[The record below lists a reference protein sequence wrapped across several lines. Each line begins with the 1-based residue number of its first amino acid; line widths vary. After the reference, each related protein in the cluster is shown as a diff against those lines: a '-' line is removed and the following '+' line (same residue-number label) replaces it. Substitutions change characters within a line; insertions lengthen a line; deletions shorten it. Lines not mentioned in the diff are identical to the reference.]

1 MGSLISKAADQ
12 QPLLND
18 RDEVTLLDEMS
29 VVLMGHHGV
38 GKNTVGNAILKKNAF
53 RSKDSSKD
61 YYLKHENTT
70 FGRHVIVTR
79 VPGWHADLNSEKNFQ
94 HWQVIKDSLWSVKEK
109 PHVIILVVDM
119 NTKPADTTKEKL
131 KQLLGEN
138 VLHHI
143 LIVSV
148 NSKNIVVYHS
158 REKTTTIH
166 RCKYHLFSR
175 CACEKQNIKF
185 IETIEYFIA
194 YKNDLRFYDMQNKA
208 PNLELQLQEQAKLV
222 DGLKHKI
229 SVLSSRNNLMGN
241 VITSQNDEINELQ
254 DLLEKKEKM
263 LRAKKEEIARLKS
276 NQNHTELSALHKRI
290 EQLENEAKSA
300 EKCRKKMEE
309 VYQKK
314 IGEMEN
320 KLQEKDEEIE
330 KLKKE
335 KRKTKAKASFMSGL
349 KKDTNSLELKLLIP
363 AETMDGEAHQ
373 ESEVKRGVQFVKK
386 NRNELIERIVAV
398 KPIADDLFPIIG
410 SHKYEKILQAPTEY
424 DQKRLLYVITEKGG
438 TNSKY
443 AFYKSLLKHEK
454 CLVEDLEEK
463 LSK

>member
-1 MGSLISKAADQ
+1 MGSLITKAADQ
-12 QPLLND
+12 QHLLDD

-29 VVLMGHHGV
+29 VVLMGRHGV
-38 GKNTVGNAILKKNAF
+38 GKNTVGNAILKKKAF

-70 FGRHVIVTR
+70 FGRHIIVTR

-94 HWQVIKDSLWSVKEK
+94 HWRVIKDSLWSVKEK
-109 PHVIILVVDM
+109 PHAIILVVDM

-158 REKTTTIH
+158 GGKTTTIH

-175 CACEKQNIKF
+175 CTCEEQNIKF

-229 SVLSSRNNLMGN
+229 SVLSSRNNEMSN
-241 VITSQNDEINELQ
+241 VITSQNDEIKQLES
-254 DLLEKKEKM
+254 LLKEKEKM
-263 LRAKKEEIARLKS
+263 LRAKKEKIARLKS

-290 EQLENEAKSA
+290 EQLENEAK
-300 EKCRKKMEE
+300 
-309 VYQKK
+309 
-314 IGEMEN
+314 
-320 KLQEKDEEIE
+320 EKDEEIE

-335 KRKTKAKASFMSGL
+335 NQELKKQHERKTKASFMSWP
-349 KKDTNSLELKLLIP
+349 KKKATNSIELELLIP

-373 ESEVKRGVQFVKK
+373 DSEVERGVQFVKK
-386 NRNELIERIVAV
+386 NRNELIARIVAV
-398 KPIADDLFPIIG
+398 MPIADDLFPFIG
-410 SHKYEKILQAPTEY
+410 QHKYDLIKQAPNGY
-424 DQKRLLYVITEKGG
+424 DKNRELYDIIDKGG
-438 TNSKY
+438 TTLQKE
-443 AFYKSLLKHEK
+443 FYKSLLKHEK
-454 CLVEDLEEK
+454 CLVEDLEELPK
-463 LSK
+463 